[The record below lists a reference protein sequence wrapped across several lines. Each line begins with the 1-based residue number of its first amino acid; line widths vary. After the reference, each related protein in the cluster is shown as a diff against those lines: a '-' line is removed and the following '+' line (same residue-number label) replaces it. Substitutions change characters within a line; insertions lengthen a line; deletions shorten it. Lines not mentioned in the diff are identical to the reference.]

1 MKEFK
6 VKYNNEDYDQG
17 FSDGEKGIK
26 SAPKNGDNLAYNS
39 GYIEGEAKKSNYA
52 IYSVWQIQKNVDNIP
67 IGLINREQILNMIK
81 TFN

>member
-6 VKYNNEDYDQG
+6 VKYDHTDYDQG

-39 GYIEGEAKKSNYA
+39 GYIEGEAKKSKNA
-52 IYSVWQIQKNVDNIP
+52 IYSV
-67 IGLINREQILNMIK
+67 
-81 TFN
+81 